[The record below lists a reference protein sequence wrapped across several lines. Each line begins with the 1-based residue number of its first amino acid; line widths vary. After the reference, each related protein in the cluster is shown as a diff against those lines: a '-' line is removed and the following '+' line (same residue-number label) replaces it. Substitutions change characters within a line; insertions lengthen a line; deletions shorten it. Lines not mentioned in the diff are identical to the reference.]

1 MFASAIEREPAYRE
15 GYYLLAV
22 DDHQQ
27 GRFEAADARLRI
39 LLDDPKRF
47 AGTTSYLNWLA
58 VYELA
63 CSNTLALGEHQ
74 RILELERSAARRNAA
89 IPRVPTF
96 RTCVGQAVNALG
108 RTEEALEIYRGV
120 ARDLGSATP
129 PQLHVMITRNL
140 IKLGR
145 REEALEWFEIAR
157 VASRDRLD
165 LERQLERL
173 SERLRKLPRSGD
185 QDPASATG
193 SSQPQPR

>member
-1 MFASAIEREPAYRE
+1 
-15 GYYLLAV
+15 
-22 DDHQQ
+22 
-27 GRFEAADARLRI
+27 
-39 LLDDPKRF
+39 
-47 AGTTSYLNWLA
+47 
-58 VYELA
+58 
-63 CSNTLALGEHQ
+63 
-74 RILELERSAARRNAA
+74 
-89 IPRVPTF
+89 
-96 RTCVGQAVNALG
+96 VNALG

-157 VASRDRLD
+157 VASRDRPD